1 MSSFL
6 HMASM
11 QMDVDYIKIIQLFKA
26 LINHAFILHLHSF
39 GLNADLQRKN

>member
-1 MSSFL
+1 MSSFS

-11 QMDVDYIKIIQLFKA
+11 QMAVDYIKIIQLFKT
-26 LINHAFILHLHSF
+26 LSNHAFFLHLHSF